1 MPRPDAL
8 SQRVAE
14 ARGRRTR
21 QGEREPGAEL
31 TFRARGHVA
40 WIGVRG
46 EQAGAQASQSLER
59 QRIGERVTARRE
71 QRLDRV
77 IDGADAGRQP
87 QLERRVQRQ
96 LGVED
101 DCPGQK
107 RLTAQARFLVLG
119 FGGEAS
125 QA

>member
-1 MPRPDAL
+1 M
-8 SQRVAE
+8 
-14 ARGRRTR
+14 
-21 QGEREPGAEL
+21 
-31 TFRARGHVA
+31 
-40 WIGVRG
+40 RG

-87 QLERRVQRQ
+87 QLERRVERQ

-101 DCPGQK
+101 DCPGEK
-107 RLTAQARFLVLG
+107 DLTPQADFLVLG
-119 FGGEAS
+119 LGGKAS